1 LDALLLDGDTASVD
15 DSVTGGESLNID
27 DFDLDST
34 ADSSELVPGDLGE
47 ELLTLDGELDLPN
60 LDLDETAALEA
71 DDLGL
76 DLELDLDLTDE
87 KSSAAVDEFELDLDL
102 DLLDDADLGS
112 DATSDLVSNGD
123 VSLDSSLDDLDLSL
137 DINEELNA
145 AGPDE
150 SFDMSYQDDLANT
163 PDAEL
168 DLADDSVD
176 ELSEDVAEVAAGA
189 ASLEAIEEHQSA
201 PLGDDQQDS
210 IPEADITLDEDLS
223 LEGDIDSDFGDL
235 DLAALDQEMDDLDLE
250 APANVSVQA
259 VAEADT
265 AELGG
270 DSLLSVVED
279 EHAEEVADAG
289 VADAGVVDSDLSEF
303 TAESLDAAASASDD
317 MDDEL
322 DFLADSDEV
331 ATKLDLARAYI
342 DMGDSEGAKDILGE
356 VQLEG
361 DDTQKS
367 EAKELLG
374 RID

>member
-1 LDALLLDGDTASVD
+1 DALLLDGDTASVD

-137 DINEELNA
+137 DISEELNA
-145 AGPDE
+145 AGADE

-189 ASLEAIEEHQSA
+189 A
-201 PLGDDQQDS
+201 
-210 IPEADITLDEDLS
+210 
-223 LEGDIDSDFGDL
+223 
-235 DLAALDQEMDDLDLE
+235 
-250 APANVSVQA
+250 
-259 VAEADT
+259 
-265 AELGG
+265 
-270 DSLLSVVED
+270 
-279 EHAEEVADAG
+279 
-289 VADAGVVDSDLSEF
+289 
-303 TAESLDAAASASDD
+303 
-317 MDDEL
+317 
-322 DFLADSDEV
+322 
-331 ATKLDLARAYI
+331 
-342 DMGDSEGAKDILGE
+342 
-356 VQLEG
+356 
-361 DDTQKS
+361 
-367 EAKELLG
+367 
-374 RID
+374 